1 MPIILQRAIKTEI
14 YGDGEGWIYIQQI
27 DPELNSDCVA
37 LTINQFTEII
47 NRAEEIKREAIEPNE
62 SL

>member
-1 MPIILQRAIKTEI
+1 MPIVLPKAIRTEI

-27 DPELNSDCVA
+27 DEELNSDCVC
-37 LTINQFTEII
+37 LTVEQFCQII
-47 NRAEEIKREAIEPNE
+47 NYSEQIKREAVEPNE